1 MRGDGLVVVGVGDNH
16 LAEALLEVGEA
27 GRKAENCH
35 DFARDGDLKAV
46 LAGHAAGLAAK
57 AVDDVAELAVVHI
70 DSALPHDLAGVDA
83 EHVALLDVVV
93 EKSGQQVVGSA
104 DGVEVAGEVQVDILH
119 GDDLSVAA
127 AGSAAL
133 DAEHGAERGLAQ
145 ADHGV
150 FAELV
155 ERVGK
160 ADGRGGLALARGG
173 GADSGDEDQLC
184 LAGQLAD
191 LGEVELCLIFAVEFQ
206 MVLVDPGVRRDLGDL
221 FHFVSLSDLNIG

>member
-1 MRGDGLVVVGVGDNH
+1 M
-16 LAEALLEVGEA
+16 
-27 GRKAENCH
+27 
-35 DFARDGDLKAV
+35 
-46 LAGHAAGLAAK
+46 
-57 AVDDVAELAVVHI
+57 
-70 DSALPHDLAGVDA
+70 
-83 EHVALLDVVV
+83 VV

-150 FAELV
+150 LAELV

-160 ADGRGGLALARGG
+160 ADGRGGLALARRG

-191 LGEVELCLIFAVEFQ
+191 LA
-206 MVLVDPGVRRDLGDL
+206 
-221 FHFVSLSDLNIG
+221 

>member
-1 MRGDGLVVVGVGDNH
+1 M
-16 LAEALLEVGEA
+16 
-27 GRKAENCH
+27 
-35 DFARDGDLKAV
+35 
-46 LAGHAAGLAAK
+46 
-57 AVDDVAELAVVHI
+57 
-70 DSALPHDLAGVDA
+70 
-83 EHVALLDVVV
+83 VV

-104 DGVEVAGEVQVDILH
+104 DGVEVASEVQVDILH

-150 FAELV
+150 LAELV

-191 LGEVELCLIFAVEFQ
+191 LA
-206 MVLVDPGVRRDLGDL
+206 
-221 FHFVSLSDLNIG
+221 

>member
-1 MRGDGLVVVGVGDNH
+1 MRGDGLVVVGVGDDH

-57 AVDDVAELAVVHI
+57 SVDDVAELAVVHI

-150 FAELV
+150 LAELV

-173 GADSGDEDQLC
+173 GADGGDEDQLC

-191 LGEVELCLIFAVEFQ
+191 LA
-206 MVLVDPGVRRDLGDL
+206 
-221 FHFVSLSDLNIG
+221 